1 MKTSVELQDPFSYM
15 IIWLILAILILAAF
29 VFTQVYFRK
38 KLGDELRKAK
48 KIKLKKISEATL
60 EGKKRKYIT
69 ELDFIEMDLRNNK
82 IDKREAYQKMSK
94 VIRMFVHDVTGINVQ
109 KYSLMEIKRVNI
121 PQLTQL
127 VREYYE
133 PEFALSSSAD
143 TMTSLFRTR
152 NTISSWRR

>member
-15 IIWLILAILILAAF
+15 IIWIILAVIILGAF

-38 KLGDELRKAK
+38 KLKEELKKAK
-48 KIKLKKISEATL
+48 KIRLKKLSEATL
-60 EGKKRKYIT
+60 EGKKRKYMT
-69 ELDFIEMDLRNNK
+69 ELMYIETDLRNGK

-94 VIRMFVHDVTGINVQ
+94 CIRMFVHDVTGINVQ

-133 PEFALSSSAD
+133 PEFALRSSAD
-143 TMTSLFRTR
+143 AATSIYRTR

>member
-15 IIWLILAILILAAF
+15 LIWIILAVLILGAF
-29 VFTQVYFRK
+29 IFTQVYFRK
-38 KLGDELRKAK
+38 KLGDELKKAK
-48 KIKLKKISEATL
+48 KIRLKKISEATL

-69 ELDFIEMDLRNNK
+69 ELNFIETNLRNGK
-82 IDKREAYQKMSK
+82 IDKREAYQQMSK
-94 VIRMFVHDVTGINVQ
+94 CIRMFVHDVTGINVQ

-133 PEFALSSSAD
+133 PEFALRSTAD
-143 TMTSLFRTR
+143 AATSIYRTR

>member
-15 IIWLILAILILAAF
+15 LIWLILAVIILAAF

-38 KLGDELRKAK
+38 KLREELRKAK
-48 KIKLKKISEATL
+48 KIRLKKISEATL

-69 ELDFIEMDLRNNK
+69 ELEFIEMDLRNNK
-82 IDKREAYQKMSK
+82 IDKREAYLRMSK
-94 VIRMFVHDVTGINVQ
+94 TIRMFVHDVTGINVQ
-109 KYSLMEIKRVNI
+109 KYTLMEIKRVNI

-133 PEFALSSSAD
+133 PEFALRSSAD
-143 TMTSLFRTR
+143 AATSIYRTR
-152 NTISSWRR
+152 NTIIYWRR